1 MAYQALYRTWRPQK
15 FSDMIG
21 QEVVTQTLKNT
32 IISDQIT
39 HAYLFSGPRGTGKT
53 SAAKIFAKAV
63 NCLHPEN
70 GEPDDSC
77 EICLAINDG
86 SFGDVI
92 ELDAAS
98 NNGVDEIRQIRE
110 DVNYAPT
117 RGKYKVY
124 IIDEVHMLSTG
135 AFNALLKTLEEP
147 PANVIFILATTE
159 PQKIP
164 ATIISRTQR
173 FDFKRISSQDAYERM
188 AYILD
193 EVGDSYDED
202 ALRVI
207 ANAADGGMRDALSI
221 LDQVLSFGDDEV
233 TLENALLVTGSV
245 TQSLLGDYVQALR
258 QGDTKAAL
266 AKVEEILDAGKDVNR
281 FVEDLISYAR
291 DLLLYTEAPD
301 LITLV
306 PDDNF
311 KNLAQATPAGV
322 WYQMIDILSDTQQ
335 QLRYTNRP
343 SVYLEVLT
351 VKLSGLTE
359 NGMNGTSVSQ
369 AAPAQVGQAST
380 TVAASQALQTEVTSE
395 TATQPAPSRS
405 NVTTTAKPADKTTG
419 SANATP
425 AAQAQA
431 QVQGEQVTVLDDQAA
446 VFNVLRQATRGDLT
460 RVQSVWR
467 DLINSLAVPQQAMLN
482 VAQPIAAAPAGLVV
496 AFDYDVIRTQAMHN
510 QDLLQKM
517 TVQLRILTQAQ
528 QDRQLVFITTDAW
541 PKLRSD
547 FVTATR
553 GEQTETP
560 QSNSQSNSPVEQPM
574 ATADDEG
581 LQHLMDET
589 NAANDQTDDP
599 VVAEA
604 KALFGDTVV
613 TQED

>member
-21 QEVVTQTLKNT
+21 QEVVTRTLRNT
-32 IISDQIT
+32 IISNQIT
-39 HAYLFSGPRGTGKT
+39 HAYLFNGPRGTGKT

-63 NCLHPEN
+63 NCLHPVD
-70 GEPDDSC
+70 GEPDDTC
-77 EICLAINDG
+77 EICVAINEG
-86 SFGDVI
+86 ALGDVI

-117 RGKYKVY
+117 RAQYKVY

-173 FDFKRISSQDAYERM
+173 FDFKRISAQDALNRM
-188 AYILD
+188 KYILD
-193 EVGDSYDED
+193 EVGDAYDED

-221 LDQVLSFGDDEV
+221 LDQVLSFGDDTV

-245 TQSLLGDYVQALR
+245 TQTLLGEYVQAL
-258 QGDTKAAL
+258 QAHDTKSAL

-311 KNLAQATPAGV
+311 KQLAEATPAQV
-322 WYQMIDILSDTQQ
+322 WYEMIDVLSETQQ
-335 QLRYTNRP
+335 QLRFTNRP

-351 VKLSGLTE
+351 VKLSAVQTKPQAVSE
-359 NGMNGTSVSQ
+359 QVAVTPVTPTPVQPEVKATSSQ
-369 AAPAQVGQAST
+369 QAPAESVVAAQNNVAAKQPVAPTPTEPTNQTPKPAQASIQ
-380 TVAASQALQTEVTSE
+380 VAS
-395 TATQPAPSRS
+395 
-405 NVTTTAKPADKTTG
+405 
-419 SANATP
+419 
-425 AAQAQA
+425 
-431 QVQGEQVTVLDDQAA
+431 DQAA
-446 VFNVLRQATRGDLT
+446 VFKVLRQATRGDLN
-460 RVQSVWR
+460 RIQGIWG
-467 DLINSLAVPQQAMLN
+467 DLVNALSVPQQAMLN
-482 VAQPIAAAPAGLVV
+482 VARPIAAAPEGLVI
-496 AFDYDVIRTQAMHN
+496 AFDYDVIRVNAMQN
-510 QDLLQKM
+510 QDLLAKLTQ
-517 TVQLRILTQAQ
+517 QLRILTQADS
-528 QDRQLVFITTDAW
+528 DRQLVFIVNEDW
-541 PKLRSD
+541 PNLRAE
-547 FVTATR
+547 FVKETR
-553 GEQTETP
+553 GVTSET
-560 QSNSQSNSPVEQPM
+560 SSPTQGEPASPNMV
-574 ATADDEG
+574 DDPTMQG
-581 LQHLMDET
+581 LMDQAESEVE
-589 NAANDQTDDP
+589 ANPAVD
-599 VVAEA
+599 EA
-604 KALFGDTVV
+604 KAIFGADLVE
-613 TQED
+613 TQDN

>member
-21 QEVVTQTLKNT
+21 QEVVTRTLRNT
-32 IISDQIT
+32 IISNQIT

-63 NCLHPEN
+63 NCLHPVD
-70 GEPDDSC
+70 GEPDDTC

-86 SFGDVI
+86 SFADVI
-92 ELDAAS
+92 EMDAAS

-117 RGKYKVY
+117 QGKYKVY

-173 FDFKRISSQDAYERM
+173 FDFKRINAQDAMNRM
-188 AYILD
+188 VYILD
-193 EVGDSYDED
+193 QVGDKYDED

-221 LDQVLSFGDDEV
+221 LDQVLSFGDDTV

-245 TQSLLGDYVQALR
+245 TQSLLGEYVQAV
-258 QGDTKAAL
+258 QAQDTKLAL

-311 KNLAQATPAGV
+311 KQLAQNTPAQT
-322 WYQMIDILSDTQQ
+322 WYRMIDILSDTQQ

-351 VKLSGLTE
+351 VKLSADVAASAVSPAPQTVSAPATTE
-359 NGMNGTSVSQ
+359 QSVTTSNVTPQSQ
-369 AAPAQVGQAST
+369 AAAATHSAPISEASVSMAAT
-380 TVAASQALQTEVTSE
+380 SQTVATKASNSE
-395 TATQPAPSRS
+395 K
-405 NVTTTAKPADKTTG
+405 KPIETKI
-419 SANATP
+419 
-425 AAQAQA
+425 
-431 QVQGEQVTVLDDQAA
+431 TVLDDQAA
-446 VFNVLRQATRGDLT
+446 VFNVLREATRGDLS
-460 RVQSVWR
+460 RVQTIWS
-467 DLINSLAVPQQAMLN
+467 DLVNSLPVPQQAMLN
-482 VAQPIAAAPAGLVV
+482 VARPIAASPDGLVV
-496 AFDYDVIRTQAMHN
+496 AFDFDIIRINASRN
-510 QDLLQKM
+510 NDLLTTM
-517 TVQLRILTQAQ
+517 TKQLRVLTESKT
-528 QDRQLVFITTDAW
+528 DRQLVFITNEQW
-541 PKLRSD
+541 PEMRSA
-547 FVTATR
+547 FVQATR
-553 GEQTETP
+553 GDQSAP
-560 QSNSQSNSPVEQPM
+560 QAPTKPQPVSDDPGMQGLIDEVEQ
-574 ATADDEG
+574 ADQSEPEDPAVNEARAIFG
-581 LQHLMDET
+581 QELVET
-589 NAANDQTDDP
+589 QDD
-599 VVAEA
+599 
-604 KALFGDTVV
+604 
-613 TQED
+613 